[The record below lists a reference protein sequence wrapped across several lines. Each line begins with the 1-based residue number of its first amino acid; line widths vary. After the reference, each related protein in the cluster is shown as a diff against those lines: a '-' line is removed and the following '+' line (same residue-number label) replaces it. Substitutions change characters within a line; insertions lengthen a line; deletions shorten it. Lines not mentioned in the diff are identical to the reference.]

1 MAVRSQAAPAVLSS
15 FFVVLMAFSIGL
27 AAQHSEGLDGEVRI
41 EDARDDVEY
50 NQSNVALG
58 PVADAHPHVDVL
70 NAWISNET
78 VTEFEVGYQLQ
89 TWSDPFDTEGATSR
103 FVQAVF
109 VFGNVSYVISHG
121 PGLDGH
127 RCPPGTSAF
136 GPGYGTSLTP
146 DDECLDIEVEP
157 ELAIARVFVPKN
169 VLHSAAFLEPQVGDV
184 LTGFFVVARQL
195 TGFGFALDRAPD
207 AESAED
213 FRFRRGAS
221 ERGGDLFLR
230 TDVPVRASNGES
242 TTMVFN
248 VELGNEGD
256 VDRVI
261 TLTAIEDN
269 PGWAVR
275 LPERMHVPADSSVRV
290 PVILSME
297 FAHEHAKTEFFR
309 VRAQSID
316 DARQWAE
323 IELGVSWLDIPQPA
337 GHHDR
342 LWIHSYARNGEVRGV
357 PFDEALGVVAAWM
370 NAVPDDPNP
379 RATDEP
385 VPGRTVSADR
395 DEISAPMPTETE
407 WWFRL
412 DPGLQIGL
420 DPDISRRGS
429 FVTELLSTAPAT
441 TAEMSVEV
449 VYCDPSGTIPG
460 EETTEC
466 GRSGPGSLVWLMTGQ
481 SVPRTLVA
489 NGPNAFAVE
498 LVPNATADLIPHQV
512 GSFLELRV
520 TLVTNTPQSML
531 YVGQPPTA
539 ELNPAES
546 LLTLPLHEYHDPVDQ
561 TFLNVGTVSL
571 EALDPYDKR
580 VNPGRGSVFRFDVTN
595 SGEAAHTMS
604 LLAEGINTAWA
615 RVHEGSEITVPA
627 HETKQVSL
635 IVNAP
640 DDAVAGERAELFLV
654 AQSQQ
659 DQNVVALGRVR
670 VTVIEMDVLDI
681 PDEAASLSP
690 ATTDGSTPGFGTA
703 LLLLAIVVSFLVR
716 RRRG

>member
-15 FFVVLMAFSIGL
+15 FFVVLMAFPIGL
-27 AAQHSEGLDGEVRI
+27 AAQHSVGAGGEVRI

-50 NQSNVALG
+50 SQSNVALG

-70 NAWISNET
+70 HAWISNET

-89 TWSDPFDTEGATSR
+89 TWPDPFDTDGATSR

-127 RCPPGTSAF
+127 RCPPGTAAF
-136 GPGYGTSLTP
+136 GPGYGNSFTP
-146 DDECLDIEVEP
+146 DDECLHVEVEP
-157 ELAIARVFVPKN
+157 ELAIARVSVPKN
-169 VLHSAAFLEPQVGDV
+169 VLHSASFLEPQVGDV

-195 TGFGFALDRAPD
+195 TGFGYALDRAPD
-207 AESAED
+207 DGSAED

-230 TDVPVRASNGES
+230 ADVPVRASNGES

-248 VELGNEGD
+248 VQLGNEGD

-261 TLTAIEDN
+261 TLTAVEDN

-297 FAHEHAKTEFFR
+297 FAHEHATTEFFR

-323 IELGVSWLDIPQPA
+323 IELGVSWLDVPQPA

-342 LWIHSYARNGEVRGV
+342 LWIHSYARDGQVRGV
-357 PFDEALGVVAAWM
+357 PVDEALGLVAAWM
-370 NAVPDDPNP
+370 NAVPDDPDP
-379 RATDEP
+379 RVTGEP
-385 VPGRTVSADR
+385 VPGRTGSTEQGPLATPV
-395 DEISAPMPTETE
+395 PTET
-407 WWFRL
+407 WWRFRL

-420 DPDISRRGS
+420 DPDISRPGS
-429 FVTELLSTAPAT
+429 FVTEILSTAPAT
-441 TAEMSVEV
+441 SAEISVEV
-449 VYCDPSGTIPG
+449 VYCDPTGTIPG
-460 EETTEC
+460 EATDEC
-466 GRSGPGSLVWLMTGQ
+466 GKSGEPGSLVRLLTGE
-481 SVPRTLVA
+481 SGPRTLAA
-489 NGPNAFAVE
+489 NGPTGFAVE

-520 TLVTNTPQSML
+520 TLVTNTPQGVDL
-531 YVGQPPTA
+531 GQPPTPK
-539 ELNPAES
+539 LNPTES
-546 LLTLPLHEYHDPVDQ
+546 LLTIPLHEYHDPVDQ

-580 VNPGRGSVFRFDVTN
+580 VNAGRGSVFRFDVTN

-604 LLAEGINTAWA
+604 LLAEGINSAWA

-654 AQSQQ
+654 AQSQE
-659 DQNVVALGRVR
+659 DPNVVALGRVR

-703 LLLLAIVVSFLVR
+703 LLLLALVVPFLVR